1 MGDVCVQHIVC
12 GAGVEG
18 VPTDQKEVK
27 EVKEVL

>member
-1 MGDVCVQHIVC
+1 MRSAYRVQERC